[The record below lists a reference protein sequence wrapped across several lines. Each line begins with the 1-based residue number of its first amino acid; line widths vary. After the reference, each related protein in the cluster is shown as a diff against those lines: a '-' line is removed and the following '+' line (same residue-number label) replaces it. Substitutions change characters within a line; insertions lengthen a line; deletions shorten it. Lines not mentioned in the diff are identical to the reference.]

1 MKELEKFLK
10 LKEEIQNEKTN
21 AARLEAEYRRLQDE
35 YPVLESQ
42 FIEADDPKL
51 SADIEKRMAQVK
63 SRLEELPLLIKK
75 SKRRAELLEEKLSR
89 AEEEAIRNLRD
100 LYRPKL
106 NSLVQTLVKKWR
118 EVAEIEKQIRGLKN
132 QADMDLAKITS
143 APRILLP
150 HIPLFFV
157 VPDEG
162 AVAVSV
168 SGGPYCPFT
177 RMKKLIE
184 ALAREGF
191 DVSPKETD

>member
-1 MKELEKFLK
+1 
-10 LKEEIQNEKTN
+10 
-21 AARLEAEYRRLQDE
+21 
-35 YPVLESQ
+35 
-42 FIEADDPKL
+42 
-51 SADIEKRMAQVK
+51 
-63 SRLEELPLLIKK
+63 LI
-75 SKRRAELLEEKLSR
+75 EEKMNK
-89 AEEEAIRNLRD
+89 AEEEAIRELRD
-100 LYRPKL
+100 VYRPKL

-118 EVAEIEKQIRGLKN
+118 EVAEIEKQIRELKN
-132 QADMDLAKITS
+132 QADMDLARITS
-143 APRILLP
+143 SPRILLP

-191 DVSPKETD
+191 EVSPKETD